1 MKTKKL
7 EKKIQFIFKKN
18 AISNLDK
25 DQLVKINGG
34 NGHTYGGIHSGNPHC
49 DEQKTV
55 QQTVSS

>member
-7 EKKIQFIFKKN
+7 EKRIQFIFKKN

-25 DQLVKINGG
+25 DQLIKINGG
-34 NGHTYGGIHSGNPHC
+34 IGLTHGGAHSGNPHC

-55 QQTVSS
+55 QQTVSG